1 MAIRFGVIFIDNN
14 IDNFFND
21 RRKTE
26 QQLRSIL
33 KRKSELDF
41 IRFIEATAS
50 YTNLECNRKLSFEE
64 RAVFYTDADFVR
76 IEREITSFLVFQ
88 NELN

>member
-41 IRFIEATAS
+41 IWFNESNALA
-50 YTNLECNRKLSFEE
+50 SFEE
-64 RAVFYTDADFVR
+64 KS
-76 IEREITSFLVFQ
+76 I
-88 NELN
+88 